1 MMESYGESIERLR
14 TFFASGVTRDVHT
27 RQVHLRRLARAIIS
41 HEQEIQQ
48 ALYAD
53 LHKSASESYLSE
65 IGIVLDEIRFQ
76 LRHMASWAKAKR
88 AYTPVTHF
96 ISRSYTIA
104 EPYGLVLIMAPWN
117 YPFNLCM
124 VPLVGA
130 IAAGNTV
137 LLKPSAYASHTSEI
151 VAQIVS
157 EVFSHDYVLV
167 VQGGRAENEQLLKQR
182 YDYIFF
188 TGSVA
193 VGSLVMRQAAEHL
206 TPVTL
211 ELGGKSPAVVDA
223 SADVSLAA
231 KRIVFGKLL
240 NAGQTC
246 IAPDY
251 VLVED
256 SVKETLINEMGKALK
271 QYFPT
276 GDLEDFPRI
285 INQKHY
291 DRLMQLLEGQQVII
305 GGKGDAKTRLIE
317 PTILEPISA
326 DEPIMQEE
334 IFGPLLPILSF
345 TTIAEAIAFIKA
357 REKPLALYVFTTR
370 QSTEKEVVESL
381 AFGGGCIN
389 DTIIHIANP
398 RLPFGG
404 VGNSGMG
411 SYHGKASFLTFSHQK
426 SVVKKSNLIDLNLR
440 YHPYTK
446 LKDRIIRIFLR

>member
-1 MMESYGESIERLR
+1 
-14 TFFASGVTRDVHT
+14 
-27 RQVHLRRLARAIIS
+27 
-41 HEQEIQQ
+41 
-48 ALYAD
+48 
-53 LHKSASESYLSE
+53 
-65 IGIVLDEIRFQ
+65 
-76 LRHMASWAKAKR
+76 
-88 AYTPVTHF
+88 
-96 ISRSYTIA
+96 
-104 EPYGLVLIMAPWN
+104 
-117 YPFNLCM
+117 
-124 VPLVGA
+124 
-130 IAAGNTV
+130 
-137 LLKPSAYASHTSEI
+137 
-151 VAQIVS
+151 VS

-256 SVKETLINEMGKALK
+256 SVKETLIHEMGKALK